1 VTYVKVG
8 REHGTDIAIHYRDH
22 GAARPIVLVHG
33 YPLDEV
39 NAALLDFLGGT
50 GAATNGH
57 GAVAAGRE
65 RAS

>member
-1 VTYVKVG
+1 MTYVKVG
-8 REHGTDIAIHYRDH
+8 RENSTDIAF
-22 GAARPIVLVHG
+22 A
-33 YPLDEV
+33 DEV
-39 NAALLDFLGGT
+39 NATRLDFLDGT